1 MVSRPQEALYGWSM
15 ADERDAQL
23 AYDLARMSDD
33 ELRQQFDPS
42 IQPVPILRTLAV
54 TELEKRR
61 QKQANVLLRP
71 KFRLGRVAMLGAI
84 VAAIAV
90 WFWWEP
96 GRPLPQRLPGVA
108 IGGGEA
114 VMHEFIGKQT

>member
-1 MVSRPQEALYGWSM
+1 MG
-15 ADERDAQL
+15 DERDAQL
-23 AYDLARMSDD
+23 AYDLARMSAD

-71 KFRLGRVAMLGAI
+71 KFSLGRVAMLGAI

-90 WFWWEP
+90 WIWW
-96 GRPLPQRLPGVA
+96 GNY
-108 IGGGEA
+108 IG
-114 VMHEFIGKQT
+114 